1 MSCTTAIQQ
10 GPTAAAGARSWSVL
24 GGRMW
29 NATVA
34 MDMTPAFGGHKATA
48 TKRPARHLGGTPT

>member
-10 GPTAAAGARSWSVL
+10 GHTAAAGARSSRVL

-34 MDMTPAFGGHKATA
+34 MDLTAAFGGHKATS
-48 TKRPARHLGGTPT
+48 TKRPARHLGVAPT

>member
-10 GPTAAAGARSWSVL
+10 GHTAAAGARSSRVL

-34 MDMTPAFGGHKATA
+34 MDMTAAFGGHTATS
-48 TKRPARHLGGTPT
+48 TKRPARHLGVTPT

>member
-10 GPTAAAGARSWSVL
+10 GHTAAAGARSLSVL

-29 NATVA
+29 NATVT
-34 MDMTPAFGGHKATA
+34 MDLTAAFAGHAATA
-48 TKRPARHLGGTPT
+48 TKRPARHLGGTRT